1 MNLRALRYFTAL
13 AEHRHFR
20 RAAQACDISQ
30 PTMSSQIKRLE
41 QELGVQLLE
50 RSSRRVMLTPI
61 GEEILERAY
70 RLLAEADALVAA
82 AQVNTD
88 PASGLM
94 RLGIIPSLGP
104 YLLPHVIPSLRKH
117 YPKLTLRLVENRG
130 ESLRQQ
136 LDHGELDAAVMAL
149 PIDDDQLRWIELFEE
164 PFVLAMPDNHPLA
177 QQTEIKMSAL
187 RDQPLLLLED
197 AQCLR
202 PDMAAPMRQ
211 DCVGDQVDFKASS
224 IETLRYMVAA
234 GSGVTLLPVLAVRT
248 PMSGLDNLI
257 IRPFAAPGPR
267 RRVVMAWRKSSAMAP
282 FIGRLVSH
290 FQTLPADLLNP
301 ALASS
306 SSTPAPVVD
315 AKP

>member
-13 AEHRHFR
+13 TEHRHFR
-20 RAAQACDISQ
+20 RAAEACGVSQ

-41 QELGVQLLE
+41 EELGVQLIE

-70 RLLAEADALVAA
+70 RLLAEADAIVEA
-82 AQVNTD
+82 AQLNID
-88 PASGLM
+88 PALGAF

-104 YLLPHVIPSLRKH
+104 YLLPHVIPTIRHHFPSLM
-117 YPKLTLRLVENRG
+117 LRLVESRG
-130 ESLRQQ
+130 QDLLQQ

-149 PIDDDQLRWIELFEE
+149 PIDDDQVRWVELFEE
-164 PFVLAMPDNHPLA
+164 PFVLAMPEGHPLA
-177 QQTEIKMSAL
+177 QHAEIKMEQL
-187 RDQPLLLLED
+187 RDQPLLLLDD

-224 IETLRYMVAA
+224 VETLRYMVAA

-248 PMSGLDNLI
+248 PMSGLDNLVT
-257 IRPFAAPGPR
+257 RPFARPGPR
-267 RRVVMAWRKSSAMAP
+267 RKVVMAWRKSAASAA
-282 FIGRLVSH
+282 FIETLAAH
-290 FQTLPADLLNP
+290 FQSLPNELLN
-301 ALASS
+301 AHQRLAAS
-306 SSTPAPVVD
+306 A
-315 AKP
+315 